1 LFAAGA
7 FYFFKMPMSLLEP
20 ILPGNDERL
29 VKWGKLYGAA
39 PALAIAEAAPNAVGP
54 LVVIARNSREAE
66 TLSDEIRFFAGPD
79 LSIRVFPDLE
89 TLPYD
94 SFSAHPD
101 ITSARLATLAEL
113 PRARR
118 GVWLVAIDT
127 LLQRLAP
134 RSYIE
139 GYSLKV
145 HVNETLDLEALR
157 VQLALAGYAAVTQVV
172 AHGEFAVR
180 GSLIDV
186 FPMGSDTPYRIDLLD
201 RDVDSIRRFD
211 PDTQRSLDK
220 LDRIHLLPA
229 RETPLNPEAVRE
241 FRRRY
246 RLRFTGDLSEQAVYR
261 DVSNG
266 MAPGGV
272 EFFLPLFFERTSNL
286 FEYLPPNSML
296 VEVNDAASLFDGLW
310 AGIAERHEQLRHDRH
325 RPILDPAEVYLT
337 PAEFTEMYSPWA
349 KIQLHTFEWPPETIG
364 PFQNFRSSAPA
375 AVRIDARA
383 EQPAAELV
391 SHIDSS
397 SARILLAAESAGRRE
412 LILDLLR
419 SRGVEAKIFD
429 SFAAFLLSGLKL
441 GITVSPA
448 ASGLTLE
455 SPPLEILTESQ
466 LFGDRARQERRRR
479 RSERDP
485 AKILKE
491 LSDLR
496 IGAPVVHETYG
507 VGRYVG
513 LQTMDIAG
521 YTGEFLVLEYADG
534 DKLYVPVQSL
544 HLVSRYTGAP
554 AETAP
559 LHKLGGEQ
567 WQKARRKAAQRIRD
581 VAAELLDLYSRRAAR
596 LGTRMLA
603 GEAEYR
609 AFQAGFPFEE
619 TADQAAAIE
628 QVIMDLKSDKPMDRV
643 ICGDV
648 GFGKTEVALR
658 AAFIAVQAGKQ
669 VAVLVP
675 TTLLAQQHYTTFVDR
690 FADWPVRIESLS
702 RFRTNKEAEGIIS
715 GIAAGTVDIVIA
727 TQRLL
732 QGKVRFKDL
741 GLVVID
747 EEHRFGVRDKEKL
760 KALRTEVD
768 VLTLTATPIP
778 RTLNMA
784 MGGLRDLSL
793 ITTPPAERLAV
804 KTFVLEW
811 NETVVREAALREIR
825 RGGQI
830 YYVHNTIETIEKT
843 AQAIRELVPEASV
856 AVGHGQMRERE
867 LEQLMLDFYHR
878 RFNVLVCTTIIE
890 SGIDVPT
897 ANTIVIDRAD
907 RFGLAQIHQLRG
919 RVGRSHHRAYAY
931 LITPP
936 RKAMT
941 ADALKRLEALESL
954 EELGAGFTLA
964 THDLE
969 IRGAGELLGD
979 EQSGQIQEI
988 GYNLYMELLERAVS
1002 ALKSGKQPDLE
1013 RPLDA
1018 GPEVEL
1024 HVPML
1029 IPEDYVP
1036 DVHLRLM
1043 LYKRIASTP
1052 TRLELDELKVE
1063 IIDRFGPIP
1072 PYAQSLFRAT
1082 YLKLRAASLGIR
1094 KIDAGASNGYILFE
1108 EQNNIE
1114 PKRVLKLIQGKP
1126 KEYRL
1131 DGPLKLR
1138 FAHIARTEEAL
1149 FTRVEQLVD
1158 QLA

>member
-1 LFAAGA
+1 
-7 FYFFKMPMSLLEP
+7 MPLLEP
-20 ILPGNDERL
+20 TLPVAEAPV

-39 PALAIAEAAPNAVGP
+39 AALALAEGAARSHGP
-54 LVVIARNSREAE
+54 LIVIAQSSREAE
-66 TLSDEIRFFAGPD
+66 ALGDEIRFFSDGGLPV
-79 LSIRVFPDLE
+79 RVFPDLE

-94 SFSAHPD
+94 GFSAHPD

-113 PRARR
+113 PRARK
-118 GVWLVAIDT
+118 GVWLVAVDT

-134 RSYIE
+134 RSYVDA
-139 GYSLKV
+139 YSLKV
-145 HVNETLDLEALR
+145 HVGEALDLEALR
-157 VQLALAGYAAVTQVV
+157 AQLALAGYAAVTQVV

-186 FPMGSDTPYRIDLLD
+186 FPMGSDTPYRIDMLD
-201 RDVDSIRRFD
+201 RDVNSIRRFD
-211 PDTQRSLDK
+211 PDSQRSSEK
-220 LDRIHLLPA
+220 LDRIQLLPA
-229 RETPLNPEAVRE
+229 RETPLNPDAVRE

-246 RLRFTGDLSEQAVYR
+246 RLRFTGDLSEQAMYR
-261 DVSNG
+261 DVSAG
-266 MAPGGV
+266 MAPGGI
-272 EFFLPLFFERTSNL
+272 EFFLPLFFDRTSHL
-286 FEYLPPNSML
+286 FDYLPPDSVL
-296 VEVNDAASLFDGLW
+296 VDMNDAAAGVDGLW
-310 AGIAERHEQLRHDRH
+310 NGIVERHEQLRHDRH

-337 PAEFTEMYSPWA
+337 PAEFQASYAAWRR
-349 KIQLHTFEWPPETIG
+349 IQLQTFEWPPETAG
-364 PFQNFRSSAPA
+364 PTQNFPSAAPA
-375 AVRIDARA
+375 TVRIDPRA
-383 EQPAAELV
+383 EQPASELAA
-391 SHIDSS
+391 HIQASP
-397 SARILLAAESAGRRE
+397 ARILLAAESAGRRE
-412 LILDLLR
+412 LLLDLLR
-419 SRGVEAKIFD
+419 GRGIQAKIFEN
-429 SFAAFLLSGLKL
+429 FAGFVASPLGL

-448 ASGLTLE
+448 VSGMRLE
-455 SPPLEILTESQ
+455 APALEILTEAQ

-479 RSERDP
+479 RAERDP

-496 IGAPVVHETYG
+496 VGAPVVHESYG

-513 LQTMDIAG
+513 LQTMDVAG
-521 YTGEFLVLEYADG
+521 YSGEFLVLEYADG
-534 DKLYVPVQSL
+534 DKLYVPVQAL

-554 AETAP
+554 AESAP

-596 LGTRMLA
+596 QGMQMIA

-609 AFQAGFPFEE
+609 AFQSGFPFEE
-619 TADQAAAIE
+619 TADQAAAID
-628 QVIMDLKSDKPMDRV
+628 QVVSDLKSDKPMDRV

-658 AAFIAVQAGKQ
+658 AAFVAVQAGKQ

-690 FADWPVRIESLS
+690 FADWPVKIESLS
-702 RFRTNKEAEGIIS
+702 RFRSNKESEGVLAGIAEGK
-715 GIAAGTVDIVIA
+715 VDIVIA

-732 QGKVRFKDL
+732 QGKTRFKDL
-741 GLVVID
+741 GLIVID
-747 EEHRFGVRDKEKL
+747 EEHRFGVRDKERL

-811 NETVVREAALREIR
+811 NEIMVREAALREIR

-830 YYVHNTIETIEKT
+830 YFVHNTIETIEKT
-843 AQAIRELVPEASV
+843 AQAIRKLVPEASV
-856 AVGHGQMRERE
+856 AVGHGQMRERD

-936 RKAMT
+936 RKSMT
-941 ADALKRLEALESL
+941 ADAVKRLEALESL

-988 GYNLYMELLERAVS
+988 GYNLYMELLERAVA

-1024 HVPML
+1024 HVPAL

-1036 DVHLRLM
+1036 DVHLRLV
-1043 LYKRIASTP
+1043 LYKRIAGTAS
-1052 TRLELDELKVE
+1052 RDELDELKVE
-1063 IIDRFGPIP
+1063 MIDRFGPLP
-1072 PYAQSLFRAT
+1072 PFTQSLFRAT
-1082 YLKLRAASLGIR
+1082 QLKLRASAMGIR
-1094 KIDAGASNGYILFE
+1094 KIDAGANNGYFIFAE
-1108 EQNNIE
+1108 TNKVD

-1138 FAHIARTEEAL
+1138 FAHDARTEDKL
-1149 FTRVEQLVD
+1149 FARVEQLVE

>member
-1 LFAAGA
+1 MPLLDPALPSAA
-7 FYFFKMPMSLLEP
+7 
-20 ILPGNDERL
+20 LPV

-39 PALAIAEAAPNAVGP
+39 AALAIAEAAAKAAGP
-54 LVVIARNSREAE
+54 LVVITPNSRDAEA
-66 TLSDEIRFFAGPD
+66 LSEEIGFFAG
-79 LSIRVFPDLE
+79 SRTSVRVFPDLE

-94 SFSAHPD
+94 AFSAHPD
-101 ITSARLATLAEL
+101 ITSARLATLADL
-113 PRARR
+113 PRARH
-118 GVWLVAIDT
+118 GVWLIAIDT

-139 GYSLKV
+139 AYSLKV
-145 HVNETLDLEALR
+145 HVGETLDLDALR
-157 VQLALAGYAAVTQVV
+157 ARLTLAGYAAVTQVV

-180 GSLIDV
+180 GSLLDV

-201 RDVDSIRRFD
+201 RDVDSIRHFD
-211 PDTQRSLDK
+211 PDSQRSG
-220 LDRIHLLPA
+220 DRLERIQLLPA
-229 RETPLNPEAVRE
+229 RETPLNPDAVRE

-246 RLRFTGDLSEQAVYR
+246 RVRFAGDLTEQAVYR
-261 DVSNG
+261 DVSAG
-266 MAPGGV
+266 QAPGGL
-272 EFFLPLFFERTSNL
+272 EFFLPLFFDRTSHL
-286 FEYLPPNSML
+286 FEYLPP
-296 VEVNDAASLFDGLW
+296 ASVLIDLHEASSAVDSVW
-310 AGIAERHEQLRHDRH
+310 SGIVERHEQLRHDRH
-325 RPILDPAEVYLT
+325 RPILDPAELYLP
-337 PAEFTEMYSPWA
+337 PAEFRTAFDAGLMV
-349 KIQLHTFEWPPETIG
+349 QLRSFEWPPEISG
-364 PFQNFRSSAPA
+364 PVQNFASVAPA
-375 AVRIDARA
+375 SVRIDPRA
-383 EQPAAELV
+383 EQPAAALDA
-391 SHIDSS
+391 HITASP
-397 SARILLAAESAGRRE
+397 ARVLIAAESAGRRE
-412 LILDLLR
+412 LLLDLLR
-419 SRGVEAKIFD
+419 GRAIQCKIFEN
-429 SFAAFLLSGLKL
+429 FAGFLASDVHLGVTVSAAVSGLR
-441 GITVSPA
+441 
-448 ASGLTLE
+448 LE
-455 SPPLEILTESQ
+455 SPALEILTESQ

-479 RSERDP
+479 RAERDP

-496 IGAPVVHETYG
+496 IGAPVVHESYG
-507 VGRYVG
+507 VGRYAG
-513 LQTMDIAG
+513 LQTMDVAG

-534 DKLYVPVQSL
+534 DKLYVPVQAL

-596 LGTRMLA
+596 EGACMQA
-603 GEAEYR
+603 SEAEYR
-609 AFQAGFPFEE
+609 AFQAGFRFEE

-628 QVIMDLKSDKPMDRV
+628 QVLADLKSGKPMDRV

-658 AAFIAVQAGKQ
+658 AAFVAVQAGRQ
-669 VAVLVP
+669 AAVLVP
-675 TTLLAQQHYTTFVDR
+675 TTLLAQQHYTTFSDR

-702 RFRTNKEAEGIIS
+702 RFRTQKEARTVID
-715 GIAAGTVDIVIA
+715 GIASGSVDIVIA

-793 ITTPPAERLAV
+793 IATPPAERLAV
-804 KTFVLEW
+804 KTFVLQW
-811 NETVVREAALREIR
+811 NETVVREALLREIR

-830 YYVHNTIETIEKT
+830 YFVHNSIETIEKT
-843 AQAIRELVPEASV
+843 AQAVRKLVPEANV
-856 AVGHGQMRERE
+856 VVGHGQMRERE

-897 ANTIVIDRAD
+897 ANTIIIDRAD

-941 ADALKRLEALESL
+941 ADAVKRLEALESQ
-954 EELGAGFTLA
+954 EELGAGFTQA

-979 EQSGQIQEI
+979 EQSGQIEEI
-988 GYNLYMELLERAVS
+988 GYTLYMELLERAVT
-1002 ALKSGKQPDLE
+1002 ALKSGKHADLE

-1024 HVPML
+1024 HLPAL

-1036 DVHLRLM
+1036 DVHLRLV
-1043 LYKRIASTP
+1043 LYKRIAGTES
-1052 TRLELDELKVE
+1052 REELDELKVE
-1063 IIDRFGPIP
+1063 MIDRFGPLP
-1072 PYAQSLFRAT
+1072 QHAQSLFRAT
-1082 YLKLRAASLGIR
+1082 QIKLRAAQLGIR
-1094 KIDAGASNGYILFE
+1094 KIDAGAAGGYIIFDE
-1108 EQNNIE
+1108 HNKIDA
-1114 PKRVLKLIQGKP
+1114 KRVLKLIQGRP
-1126 KEYRL
+1126 KDYRL

-1138 FAHIARTEEAL
+1138 FTHDARTEENL
-1149 FTRVEQLVD
+1149 FTRIEMLVEL
-1158 QLA
+1158 LA

>member
-1 LFAAGA
+1 MPPLFDPLLPAAA
-7 FYFFKMPMSLLEP
+7 STP
-20 ILPGNDERL
+20 
-29 VKWGKLYGAA
+29 VKWGQLYGAA
-39 PALAIAEAAPNAVGP
+39 PALAIAEAASKAPGP
-54 LVVIARNSREAE
+54 LIVIAETPRAAE
-66 TLSDEIRFFAGPD
+66 TLSEEIGFFSSGAMPVH
-79 LSIRVFPDLE
+79 VFPDLE

-101 ITSARLATLAEL
+101 ITSARLRTLAEL

-118 GVWLVAIDT
+118 GVWVVAIDT
-127 LLQRLAP
+127 LMQRLAP

-139 GYSLKV
+139 AHSLQV
-145 HVNETLDLEALR
+145 HVGETLNLEALR
-157 VQLALAGYAAVTQVV
+157 ERLALAGYATVTQVA

-180 GSLIDV
+180 GSLLDV
-186 FPMGSDTPYRIDLLD
+186 FPMGSESPYRIDLLD
-201 RDVDSIRRFD
+201 RDVDSIRFFD
-211 PDTQRSLDK
+211 PDTQRSGEK
-220 LDRIHLLPA
+220 LERIHLLPA
-229 RETPLNPEAVRE
+229 RETPLSPDAVRE

-246 RLRFTGDLSEQAVYR
+246 RLRFPGDLTEHAVYR
-261 DVSNG
+261 DVSAG
-266 MAPGGV
+266 RAPGGL
-272 EFFLPLFFERTSNL
+272 EFYLPLFFERTSHL
-286 FEYLPPNSML
+286 FEYLPPSSVLIDMQ
-296 VEVNDAASLFDGLW
+296 EATSHADRLW
-310 AGIAERHEQLRHDRH
+310 GGIVERHDQLSHDRF
-325 RPILDPAEVYLT
+325 RPVLDPAEIYLSA
-337 PAEFTEMYSPWA
+337 AEVRAEVAAWPRIDLRS
-349 KIQLHTFEWPPETIG
+349 FEWPPEAEG
-364 PFQNFRSSAPA
+364 ASGNPVRNFSSSSPA
-375 AVRIDARA
+375 VVRIDARA
-383 EQPAAELV
+383 EQPAAELEAHLA
-391 SHIDSS
+391 SIGGR
-397 SARILLAAESAGRRE
+397 ALLAAESAGRRE
-412 LILDLLR
+412 LLLELLR
-419 SRGVEAKIFD
+419 GRGIRPHVFD
-429 SFAAFLLSGLKL
+429 SFAAFMAGDASL
-441 GITVSPA
+441 GITVSAA
-448 ASGLTLE
+448 ASGLRIL

-496 IGAPVVHETYG
+496 VGAPVVHETYG

-513 LQTMDIAG
+513 LQTMDVAG

-554 AETAP
+554 ADTAP
-559 LHKLGGEQ
+559 LHKLGGDQ

-581 VAAELLDLYSRRAAR
+581 VAVELLDLYSRRAAR
-596 LGTRMLA
+596 EGASMQA
-603 GEAEYR
+603 AETDYR
-609 AFQAGFPFEE
+609 AFQAAFRFEE
-619 TADQAAAIE
+619 TADQATAID
-628 QVIMDLKSDKPMDRV
+628 QVLADLKSGKPMDRV

-658 AAFIAVQAGKQ
+658 AAFVAVQAGRQ

-690 FADWPVRIESLS
+690 FADWPVRVESLS
-702 RFRTNKEAEGIIS
+702 RFRTNKEATAVID
-715 GIAAGTVDIVIA
+715 GIAAGSVDVVVA
-727 TQRLL
+727 THRLL
-732 QGKVRFKDL
+732 QGKVHFKNL

-760 KALRTEVD
+760 KALRAEVD

-811 NETVVREAALREIR
+811 NETIVREALTREIR

-830 YYVHNTIETIEKT
+830 YYVHNTVETIEKT

-856 AVGHGQMRERE
+856 AVGHGQMRERD

-897 ANTIVIDRAD
+897 ANTIIIDRAD

-941 ADALKRLEALESL
+941 ADAVKRLEALESL

-979 EQSGQIQEI
+979 EQSGQIEEI
-988 GYNLYMELLERAVS
+988 GYNLYMELLERAV
-1002 ALKSGKQPDLE
+1002 AGLKAGKPADLE
-1013 RPLDA
+1013 KPLHA

-1024 HVPML
+1024 HLPAL

-1036 DVHLRLM
+1036 DVHLRLV
-1043 LYKRIASTP
+1043 LYKRVAGAES
-1052 TRLELDELKVE
+1052 REELDELKVE
-1063 IIDRFGPIP
+1063 LIDRFGPLP
-1072 PYAQSLFRAT
+1072 PYAQSLFRMAQI
-1082 YLKLRAASLGIR
+1082 KLRAAQLGIR
-1094 KIDAGASNGYILFE
+1094 KIDAGASGGYFIFDE
-1108 EQNNIE
+1108 DNKIDTR
-1114 PKRVLKLIQGKP
+1114 RVLKLIQTRP
-1126 KEYRL
+1126 KDYRL

-1138 FAHIARTEEAL
+1138 FTHDARTEENL
-1149 FTRVEQLVD
+1149 FTGIEMMVEL
-1158 QLA
+1158 LA

>member
-1 LFAAGA
+1 
-7 FYFFKMPMSLLEP
+7 MPLLKP
-20 ILPGNDERL
+20 ILPEGTTRQ

-39 PALAIAEAAPNAVGP
+39 ASLAIAEAAAEAGAP
-54 LVVIARNSREAE
+54 LIVIAQSAREAE
-66 TLSDEIRFFAGPD
+66 SLSEEVRFFGGPN
-79 LSIRVFPDLE
+79 LSVRVFADLE

-113 PRARR
+113 PRARH
-118 GVWLVAIDT
+118 GVWLVAADT

-139 GYSLKV
+139 AYSLKV
-145 HVNETLDLEALR
+145 HVGETLDLDALR
-157 VQLALAGYAAVTQVV
+157 ARLTLAGYAAVTQVV

-180 GSLIDV
+180 GSLLDV
-186 FPMGSDTPYRIDLLD
+186 FPMGSDTPFRIDLLD
-201 RDVDSIRRFD
+201 REVDSIRRFD
-211 PDTQRSLDK
+211 PDSQRSLDK
-220 LDRIHLLPA
+220 MERIELLPA
-229 RETPLNPEAVRE
+229 RETPLNPDAVRE

-246 RLRFTGDLSEQAVYR
+246 RLRFTGDLSQQAVYR
-261 DVSNG
+261 DVSAG
-266 MAPGGV
+266 AAPGGI
-272 EFFLPLFFERTSNL
+272 EFFLPLFFERTSHL
-286 FEYLPPNSML
+286 FEYLPPQSIL
-296 VEVNDAASLFDGLW
+296 VDMNDATAAVDGLW
-310 AGIAERHEQLRHDRH
+310 NGIVDRHEQLRHDRH

-337 PAEFTEMYSPWA
+337 PGEFLDACAAWP
-349 KIQLHTFEWPPETIG
+349 KIELRTFEWPPETAG
-364 PFQNFRSSAPA
+364 TVQNFASTAPA
-375 AVRIDARA
+375 TVRIDARA
-383 EQPAAELV
+383 EQPAGELAAHLAT
-391 SHIDSS
+391 SG
-397 SARILLAAESAGRRE
+397 ARILLAAESAGRRE

-419 SRGVEAKIFD
+419 GRHIDAKIFD
-429 SFAAFLLSGLKL
+429 GFAGFMASGLKL

-448 ASGLTLE
+448 AAGLTLE

-466 LFGDRARQERRRR
+466 LFGDRAGQERRRR
-479 RSERDP
+479 KAERDP

-491 LSDLR
+491 LTDLR

-513 LQTMDIAG
+513 LQTMDVAG
-521 YTGEFLVLEYADG
+521 YTGEFLVLEYAEG
-534 DKLYVPVQSL
+534 DKLYVPVQAL

-559 LHKLGGEQ
+559 LHKLGGDQ
-567 WQKARRKAAQRIRD
+567 WLKARRKAAQRIRD

-596 LGTRMLA
+596 QGTRMLA

-628 QVIMDLKSDKPMDRV
+628 QVISDLKSDKPMDRV

-658 AAFIAVQAGKQ
+658 AAFIAVQAGRQ

-702 RFRTNKEAEGIIS
+702 RFRTNKEAEGVID
-715 GIAAGTVDIVIA
+715 GITQGKIDIVIA

-811 NETVVREAALREIR
+811 NETVIREAALREIR

-843 AQAIRELVPEASV
+843 AQAIRELVPQANV

-941 ADALKRLEALESL
+941 ADAVKRLEALESL

-988 GYNLYMELLERAVS
+988 GYNLYMDLLERAVA
-1002 ALKSGKQPDLE
+1002 ALKSGKQADLE
-1013 RPLDA
+1013 APLQA

-1024 HVPML
+1024 HLPAL

-1043 LYKRIASTP
+1043 LYKRIAGTP
-1052 TRLELDELKVE
+1052 NREELDELKAE
-1063 IIDRFGPIP
+1063 MIDRFGPLP

-1082 YLKLRAASLGIR
+1082 YLKLRAAALGIR
-1094 KIDAGASNGYILFE
+1094 KIDAGASNGYILFDE
-1108 EQNNIE
+1108 TNKID
-1114 PKRVLKLIQGKP
+1114 PRRVLKLIQGKP

-1149 FTRVEQLVD
+1149 FTRVEQLVE